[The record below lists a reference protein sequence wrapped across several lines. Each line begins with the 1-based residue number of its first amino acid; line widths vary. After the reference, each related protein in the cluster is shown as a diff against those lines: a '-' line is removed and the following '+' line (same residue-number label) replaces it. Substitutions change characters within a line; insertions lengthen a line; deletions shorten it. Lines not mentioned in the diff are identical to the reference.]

1 MRSIPGSIG
10 AETYCGPSGA
20 ETAASKCAIVS
31 WRESAAGSADSG
43 TSSAHARLSTLRGER
58 PAADASSC
66 LYCSSSFG
74 SISDSDSDSPARVL
88 PSTSDS
94 SVAFSPSLSEGG
106 KGWLSQSISEGGMG
120 GWLPKAESDWLA
132 EDSDA
137 I

>member
-1 MRSIPGSIG
+1 
-10 AETYCGPSGA
+10 
-20 ETAASKCAIVS
+20 
-31 WRESAAGSADSG
+31 
-43 TSSAHARLSTLRGER
+43 
-58 PAADASSC
+58 
-66 LYCSSSFG
+66 
-74 SISDSDSDSPARVL
+74 VL